1 MKGEGRPSPFFFQ
14 GARSERTSCG
24 GVLLQSTAMSP
35 LVVFWFW
42 VLLLAALL
50 FLPVSNLVYVVS
62 VRRKQRKL
70 QSELNGNELAAQKQR
85 ARFLAIVICFL
96 FSFFFNVSRLG
107 FPVHG

>member
-1 MKGEGRPSPFFFQ
+1 ME
-14 GARSERTSCG
+14 
-24 GVLLQSTAMSP
+24 
-35 LVVFWFW
+35 FWLR

-70 QSELNGNELAAQKQR
+70 STELDARELAAQKQR
-85 ARFLAIVICFL
+85 ARFVAIVICFL